1 MLHSPGSLIDALLR
15 ATLSEH
21 RMQMQGEGEVYTL
34 MIAAIYRGTLKVVE
48 VAKLRYLPWRVLRWK
63 LVNFYINWIWLLTIQ
78 RPQSFP

>member
-48 VAKLRYLPWRVLRWK
+48 VAKLR
-63 LVNFYINWIWLLTIQ
+63 
-78 RPQSFP
+78 